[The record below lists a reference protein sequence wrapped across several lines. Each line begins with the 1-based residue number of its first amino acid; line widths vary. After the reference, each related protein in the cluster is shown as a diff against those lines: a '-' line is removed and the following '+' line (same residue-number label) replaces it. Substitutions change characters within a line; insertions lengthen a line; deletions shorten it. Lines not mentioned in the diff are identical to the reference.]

1 MADGTLMNFVTVDY
15 MSEADMELALVRW
28 TDNRER
34 YLPELTSRGMLRFTV
49 LKIWNRQG
57 IHRLGFWYEYR
68 DPEAYAA
75 CKDIWAEIE
84 RMGTARQPMKIVAN
98 RGVVVEDS
106 LA

>member
-57 IHRLGFWYEYR
+57 IYRLGFWYEYR
-68 DPEAYAA
+68 DPEPMPPVRISGPKSSVGNSAPA
-75 CKDIWAEIE
+75 DED
-84 RMGTARQPMKIVAN
+84 RRQPR
-98 RGVVVEDS
+98 RGC
-106 LA
+106 

>member
-28 TDNRER
+28 TDNSER

-57 IHRLGFWYEYR
+57 IYRLDSGTNIAIRRPMPPVRISGPKSNGW
-68 DPEAYAA
+68 
-75 CKDIWAEIE
+75 E
-84 RMGTARQPMKIVAN
+84 RRASR
-98 RGVVVEDS
+98 
-106 LA
+106 